1 MEHHLLSY
9 AAKYWDKH
17 LDDVPFSQEMSD
29 KVERFITSPHFQT
42 CLQVQSLFIEGKSRD
57 PSNDES

>member
-17 LDDVPFSQEMSD
+17 LDDIAFSQEMSE
-29 KVERFITSPHFQT
+29 KVESFIISPYFRT
-42 CLQVQSLFIEGKSRD
+42 CLQVQSLFIEGMAKD
-57 PSNDES
+57 PSNSES